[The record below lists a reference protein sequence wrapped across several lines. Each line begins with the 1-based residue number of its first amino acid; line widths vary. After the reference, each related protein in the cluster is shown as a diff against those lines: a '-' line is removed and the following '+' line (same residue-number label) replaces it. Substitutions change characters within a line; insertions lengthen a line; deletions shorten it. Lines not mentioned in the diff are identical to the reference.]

1 MKKHITHVVKHWKTS
16 LFAVFT
22 FIFTLM
28 LYMNKITVIEFGEA
42 IGVAVTIVGLLAKD
56 WDKA

>member
-1 MKKHITHVVKHWKTS
+1 MKKHINHVLKHWKTS
-16 LFAVFT
+16 LFAVYT

-42 IGVAVTIVGLLAKD
+42 IGIAVTIVGLLAKD
-56 WDKA
+56 WDKE